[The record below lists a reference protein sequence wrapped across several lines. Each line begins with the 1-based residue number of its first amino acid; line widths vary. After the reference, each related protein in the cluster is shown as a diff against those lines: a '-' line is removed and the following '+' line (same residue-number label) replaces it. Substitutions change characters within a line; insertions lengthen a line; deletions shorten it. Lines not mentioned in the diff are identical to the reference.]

1 MQATAMKNVR
11 AEPGTPG
18 RAFFSLRADVVA
30 LPVGAT
36 GFLPVVD
43 CLQEVLIDYRRD

>member
-30 LPVGAT
+30 LPVDAT

-43 CLQEVLIDYRRD
+43 